1 MAGADQGPD
10 RRIGAIVLAGGRSSR
25 FGRDKLVEPIDGRP
39 MLIRTVAAVAA
50 VAADIVV
57 VTGVDADPAVTA
69 GLPPAIRI
77 VHDDVAYGG
86 PLLGLLAGL
95 AALRP
100 GSVAVVAGG
109 DMPWLRSDVLASLVA
124 ALDPGHDASA
134 LELAGRGEQLP
145 VALRRDAAFEVVRR
159 LTDLGERRLG
169 ALLGA
174 LDVALIAEETWRI
187 LDPAGDTLR
196 DVDTPGDLAAP
207 G

>member
-1 MAGADQGPD
+1 
-10 RRIGAIVLAGGRSSR
+10 
-25 FGRDKLVEPIDGRP
+25 
-39 MLIRTVAAVAA
+39 
-50 VAADIVV
+50 
-57 VTGVDADPAVTA
+57 
-69 GLPPAIRI
+69 
-77 VHDDVAYGG
+77 
-86 PLLGLLAGL
+86 
-95 AALRP
+95 
-100 GSVAVVAGG
+100 
-109 DMPWLRSDVLASLVA
+109 MPWLRADVLASLVA

-169 ALLGA
+169 ALLEA
-174 LDVALIAEETWRI
+174 LDVALIAEETWHV